1 MGQGI
6 DLAREHAP
14 EHAALMDNFK
24 DQLLLVLI
32 DRLGG
37 DLTIPVAEV
46 DATGNMLLSMSL
58 DPVKQEFHF
67 VLGRK
72 Q

>member
-14 EHAALMDNFK
+14 EHTALLDNFK

-32 DRLGG
+32 ARLGG
-37 DLTIPVAEV
+37 DVMIPAAEV

-58 DPVKQEFHF
+58 DPEKRQFHF